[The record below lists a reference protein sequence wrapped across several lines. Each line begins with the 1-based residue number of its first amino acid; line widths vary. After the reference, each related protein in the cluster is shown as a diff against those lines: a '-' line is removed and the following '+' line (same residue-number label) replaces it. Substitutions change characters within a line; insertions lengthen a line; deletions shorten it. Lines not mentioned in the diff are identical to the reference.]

1 MSAEVYPHRE
11 YRIAIHKES
20 TVAIDM
26 AITGLPFNY
35 NCDTIHLR
43 LLYIYIRGQGW
54 KLSGDG
60 DSDSDDNK

>member
-1 MSAEVYPHRE
+1 MFAEVYPHRE

-43 LLYIYIRGQGW
+43 LLYIYIRTEVG
-54 KLSGDG
+54 
-60 DSDSDDNK
+60 N